1 MMRNFWQVV
10 FLSGA
15 GLALGCTSGSEDGGG
30 KDAPQTQDCTTGYS
44 DCGGICADLLGDGQN
59 CGACGT
65 SCAEGQVCSAGTC
78 QASCT
83 EPGRTHCE
91 TSCVDVQTNPTHC
104 GGCGVACSNGQ
115 TCQGGTCVEGLG
127 TGGSGTG
134 GAGTGGSFS
143 TEVVIEEGELGQCDV
158 DGIVESTN
166 AGFTGTGYLNSDNAA
181 GASIEWALNVG
192 EAGTYSLELSYAN
205 QGADR
210 PADVLVD
217 GAVVV
222 SGVAFA
228 STTSW
233 STWSTV
239 SADVT
244 LAAGEN
250 RIVLRAAGAAGLAN
264 IDRLRVTGAAVN
276 PFDCDGAMGTGGNG
290 SGGGGSGGSTG
301 GGGTGGTTGQFPFNP
316 AFILGA
322 DISWTLEQESGGA
335 LFKDGSTTKSI
346 ERIFVDH
353 GFNYV
358 RLRTFVCPDCPGG
371 YADVPSYSGFSPTN
385 EAWCDTA
392 HTIEMAKRV
401 KACGMGLFLDF
412 HMSDLWASIGEQHVP
427 SAWAGMTPSQM
438 QAAAYDH
445 VKDVLTQMIAAGV
458 KPDMVQV
465 GNENNSRMSGV
476 SMSNWANYSG
486 LANAGTK
493 AVRDTDPN
501 IIVVVQHGR
510 PRPDG
515 GFSAWIDKYMTGNP
529 PIDFDWVCGSTYGT
543 TNNGDDWRQEFGRVI
558 DLYKKPV
565 LSCEYT
571 DQRRDLINPIMHDFP
586 NQMGRGTF
594 RWEPSTYQHPLFSR
608 SGNTLTANASMD
620 KYAAIAES
628 YGLPVPSKP
637 AAALEGTT
645 CQ

>member
-1 MMRNFWQVV
+1 M
-10 FLSGA
+10 
-15 GLALGCTSGSEDGGG
+15 GGG
-30 KDAPQTQDCTTGYS
+30 APT
-44 DCGGICADLLGDGQN
+44 
-59 CGACGT
+59 
-65 SCAEGQVCSAGTC
+65 
-78 QASCT
+78 
-83 EPGRTHCE
+83 
-91 TSCVDVQTNPTHC
+91 
-104 GGCGVACSNGQ
+104 
-115 TCQGGTCVEGLG
+115 
-127 TGGSGTG
+127 TG
-134 GAGTGGSFS
+134 GAGTGGSYS
-143 TEVVIEEGELGQCDV
+143 TQVVIEEGELGQCHV
-158 DGIVESTN
+158 DGVVETTN
-166 AGFTGTGYLNSDNAA
+166 SGFTGDGYLNSDNAA

-192 EAGTYSLELSYAN
+192 VAGTYSLELSYAN

-217 GAVVV
+217 GTVAV
-222 SGVAFA
+222 SGVSFA
-228 STTSW
+228 STASW
-233 STWSTV
+233 SSWSTV
-239 SADVT
+239 SADVA

-250 RIVLRAAGAAGLAN
+250 RIVLRAADAAGLAN
-264 IDRLRVTGAAVN
+264 IDRVTVTGAAVS

-290 SGGGGSGGSTG
+290 SGGGGTG
-301 GGGTGGTTGQFPFNP
+301 GGGTGGTPGQFPFNP
-316 AFILGA
+316 SFILGA

-335 LFKDGSTTKSI
+335 VFKDGSTTKSI

-427 SAWAGMTPSQM
+427 SAWAGMNPSQM

-445 VKDVLTQMIAAGV
+445 VKDVLSQMIVAGV

-515 GFSAWIDKYMTGNP
+515 GFGGWIDKYMTNNP

-558 DLYKKPV
+558 DVYKKPV

-594 RWEPSTYQHPLFSR
+594 LWEPSTYQHPLFSR

-620 KYAAIAES
+620 KYAEIAKS
-628 YGLPVPSKP
+628 YGLPVPSTP
-637 AAALEGTT
+637 AAKLEGTT